1 MMIIRMV
8 NGVLG
13 IRVSV
18 RLVFFVITSSII
30 KAIMEIFG
38 LHRAFELSG
47 TVS

>member
-18 RLVFFVITSSII
+18 RLVFFVITRSII